1 LHVRVGCETDF
12 TSLLPSPIRL
22 FCSIRGTQAFTLL
35 LLQAPSD
42 PGTARGRVVSTTRN
56 PHRPGEQLQSATSI
70 LLTRELNYGMGPSK
84 HNYSFNYTMKSI
96 RYKLIATPAVMVY
109 GMV

>member
-1 LHVRVGCETDF
+1 VPWASKLVLRHRWLPHCF
-12 TSLLPSPIRL
+12 TFLLFSSSVLPPSLCFS
-22 FCSIRGTQAFTLL
+22 
-35 LLQAPSD
+35 QAPSD

-56 PHRPGEQLQSATSI
+56 PHRTGEQLQSATSI

-96 RYKLIATPAVMVY
+96 RYKLIATPAVT
-109 GMV
+109 GSQI